1 MALERHWWKECS
13 IQLNHLCH
21 QCNESRSVLCT
32 ERHGDGAEREG
43 ERQREWTG
51 KGGNGE
57 SNEGGRQWAD
67 SGDQ

>member
-1 MALERHWWKECS
+1 MALERHRWKECA
-13 IQLNHLCH
+13 IQLNHHCH

-51 KGGNGE
+51 KGG
-57 SNEGGRQWAD
+57 
-67 SGDQ
+67 